1 MSLLTQEQIAKSEM
15 IRETQFLRSELSKA
29 AANDCQTLL
38 DIIDDLQT
46 RHSERKQYT
55 AQDLE
60 EMFKSYNF
68 HPSFLR
74 FDSFQQWLHCA
85 RALGA
90 LKAEP

>member
-38 DIIDDLQT
+38 DIIDDLQS

-55 AQDLE
+55 EREIMQLWRND
-60 EMFKSYNF
+60 
-68 HPSFLR
+68 PSISADGATCDGAIWFAR
-74 FDSFQQWLHCA
+74 F
-85 RALGA
+85 LGA

>member
-38 DIIDDLQT
+38 DIIDDLQS

-55 AQDLE
+55 EQEAIE
-60 EMFKSYNF
+60 WYSEYYATTPTNKF
-68 HPSFLR
+68 HARDCAIDALR
-74 FDSFQQWLHCA
+74 HF
-85 RALGA
+85 GA